1 MEPRFLGPEANLEI
15 AFEVARAVEGE
26 AQKINSLRASS
37 SSLSRVNMGKA
48 TEFDEFGLFR
58 RQSKPE
64 LAQPLAEGILNT
76 NGIGTVLEAQYK
88 IINIAHHVG
97 FALETGL
104 YRTLKPEIEHI
115 VQVNI
120 AQ

>member
-1 MEPRFLGPEANLEI
+1 MNL
-15 AFEVARAVEGE
+15 
-26 AQKINSLRASS
+26 
-37 SSLSRVNMGKA
+37 GKA

-64 LAQPLAEGILNT
+64 LVQPLAEGILNT
-76 NGIGTVLEAQYK
+76 NGIGSVLETQYK

-120 AQ
+120 AQQNTDHAPNAKDNFEFFQIIRYRRSWNNT